1 MLLYGVYLRLAS
13 LCQGVEKDRLGGL
26 DTVFVV
32 AQQGLFFYFRG
43 L

>member
-1 MLLYGVYLRLAS
+1 MLLYVVYLRLAS

-32 AQQGLFFYFRG
+32 TRQNLFFYSRG